1 MKNINVEGN
10 GFLVANSLIFILI
23 QMLAPNVIQ
32 LQKQVTLVNKRHKLG
47 WLFQF
52 FLGASP

>member
-10 GFLVANSLIFILI
+10 GFLVANSFIFILI
-23 QMLAPNVIQ
+23 QMFAPNVMQ
-32 LQKQVTLVNKRHKLG
+32 LQNRSLVNKSHKLG

-52 FLGASP
+52 ILGASP